1 MGGITF
7 WRLLLTI
14 MMLLILF
21 LIVLLNANNNN
32 NNVFSPSLP
41 PDEKEKEIG
50 LDIGCFWSLA
60 GRSSLFSISKL

>member
-1 MGGITF
+1 MRGITF

-21 LIVLLNANNNN
+21 LIVLLNANNN

>member
-32 NNVFSPSLP
+32 NVFSPSLP

-50 LDIGCFWSLA
+50 LDIGCFWSFA